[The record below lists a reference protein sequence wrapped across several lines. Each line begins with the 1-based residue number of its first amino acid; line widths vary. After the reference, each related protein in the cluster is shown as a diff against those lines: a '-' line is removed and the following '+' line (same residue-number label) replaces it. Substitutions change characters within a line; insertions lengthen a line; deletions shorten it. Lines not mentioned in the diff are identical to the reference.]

1 MSAMAAAFDL
11 IVVGGGTA
19 GSVVAARCAGA
30 GRRVL
35 LLEAGPAPEPGDRPA
50 ALAGP
55 SFHAALAVPGRAWRL
70 EVARTA
76 GGPPVPYLCGRG
88 LGGGSSVNAM
98 LADHA
103 DGLPIELHAAAPGER
118 GALSRALLDAA
129 PGAGLDVEPAL
140 LTRDAQGHR
149 HSVVEAYV
157 DPAVRDDGLVVSGDT
172 LVDRVLLDRH
182 GMVIGVRVADG
193 REFGAPCVVIAAGAL
208 HSPGILLRSGIDRPG
223 VGSGLQ
229 DHPSITLPV
238 QLRKGEPSTVV
249 PVSVV
254 CRGTARVAGDIRMM
268 PVDQTDPTD
277 ARRAGLLAAVMHV
290 ESRGA
295 VRLVDDD
302 PHTPPRV
309 EFASLSHPDDVAAL
323 RTAIDLARRFADT
336 EAFEA
341 VGELCDVDVS
351 VEALRAAVGGIYH
364 PTSTC
369 RMGRPDDPLA
379 VVDAECRVI
388 GAEGLFVCDASV
400 FPRVPMANPNLPV
413 IRLAERVAAI
423 VRATTTDTA
432 RE

>member
-1 MSAMAAAFDL
+1 MSAVAAAFDL
-11 IVVGGGTA
+11 VVVGGGTA
-19 GSVVAARCAGA
+19 GSVVAARCASA
-30 GRRVL
+30 GQRVL
-35 LLEAGPAPEPGDRPA
+35 LLEAGPAPEPRDRPA

-55 SFHAALAVPGRAWRL
+55 SFHAALAVPGRVWRL
-70 EVARTA
+70 EVARAA
-76 GGPPVPYLCGRG
+76 GGPKVAYLCGRG

-103 DGLPIELHAAAPGER
+103 DGVPIEMHAAAAVER
-118 GALSRALLDAA
+118 GALSRALLDVATR
-129 PGAGLDVEPAL
+129 AGLDVEPAL
-140 LTRDAQGHR
+140 LTRDAHGRR

-157 DPAVRDDGLVVSGDT
+157 DPAVRNDGLVVSGDT

-182 GMVIGVRVADG
+182 RAVNGVRAVDG
-193 REFGAPCVVIAAGAL
+193 REFGASRVVVAAGAL
-208 HSPGILLRSGIDRPG
+208 HSPGILLRSGINRPG

-238 QLRKGEPSTVV
+238 NLREAEPSTVV

-254 CRGTARVAGDIRMM
+254 CRGTARVPGDIRMM
-268 PVDQTDPTD
+268 PVDQTDPAD
-277 ARRAGLLAAVMHV
+277 PRQAGLLAAVMHV

-323 RTAIDLARRFADT
+323 RAAIELARRFADT
-336 EAFEA
+336 EGFAA
-341 VGELCDVDVS
+341 VGELCEVDMS
-351 VEALRAAVGGIYH
+351 IEALRAGVGGIYH

-379 VVDAECRVI
+379 VVDAEFRVI

-400 FPRVPMANPNLPV
+400 FPRAPMANPTLPV
-413 IRLAERVAAI
+413 IRLAERLAAI
-423 VRATTTDTA
+423 LGATARGTA